1 MLGVIIMSALEHGS
15 KNVRWQ
21 NSFATLK
28 DSANHQAA
36 MRTLT
41 KRIEQMES
49 FDLDVTSLIY
59 DDYAEGVVQRVKK
72 LDDNMVENWRRDL
85 VDSWT
90 VQNIESML
98 KDEDNKKK
106 IAAVAAAAADLADIE
121 TIFTDLNENRTDE
134 KVTLTLKTSDG
145 DRKML
150 DLESIMAEKSLE
162 GKLLSCSWSVWR
174 LVLERGAHAQAQ
186 ARGTLVTRLEEKIKA
201 EVGNAFFAGLTAM
214 MHSWSKDGI
223 VRQ

>member
-1 MLGVIIMSALEHGS
+1 M
-15 KNVRWQ
+15 
-21 NSFATLK
+21 
-28 DSANHQAA
+28 
-36 MRTLT
+36 
-41 KRIEQMES
+41 
-49 FDLDVTSLIY
+49 
-59 DDYAEGVVQRVKK
+59 
-72 LDDNMVENWRRDL
+72 
-85 VDSWT
+85 DSWT
-90 VQNIESML
+90 AQNIESML

-106 IAAVAAAAADLADIE
+106 IAALAAAAADLSDIE

-186 ARGTLVTRLEEKIKA
+186 ARGALVTRLEEKIRPKS
-201 EVGNAFFAGLTAM
+201 AM
-214 MHSWSKDGI
+214 LSLPASQ
-223 VRQ
+223 R